1 MPDVPAEP
9 PLPHLPVGL
18 LSASAPPANTSWPSQ
33 RITQP
38 LLLTFLSRPL
48 NSQLNPWWRRRVKNI
63 QDEYQKYMERVR
75 AKAQS
80 AIDQANTA
88 YSQQRNVLMSRFD
101 ALVAFLTH
109 HQQAVQQ
116 VRGWGGASG
125 PGGRGLGL
133 ATGVNS
139 GTAGD
144 CLGLACARA
153 GASTAV
159 QRAGRPSDRA
169 PCLL

>member
-1 MPDVPAEP
+1 M
-9 PLPHLPVGL
+9 
-18 LSASAPPANTSWPSQ
+18 
-33 RITQP
+33 
-38 LLLTFLSRPL
+38 
-48 NSQLNPWWRRRVKNI
+48 KNI

-116 VRGWGGASG
+116 V
-125 PGGRGLGL
+125 
-133 ATGVNS
+133 
-139 GTAGD
+139 
-144 CLGLACARA
+144 CC
-153 GASTAV
+153 
-159 QRAGRPSDRA
+159 
-169 PCLL
+169 